1 MALIQPEIM
10 PAAITCVAGY
20 LPEDK
25 LTNQDLEKMVD
36 TSDEWIRTRTGIE
49 ERRILKDPNK
59 ATSDMG
65 AEAVKSLCEKSGLD
79 PMDID
84 LIICATV
91 TPDMLF
97 PSTANLIGH
106 KAGAKKA
113 WGFDLSAACSG
124 FLFALTTGAQFVE
137 NGTAKNVVVV
147 GADKMSSII
156 DYTDRTTCVLF
167 GDGAGAVLL
176 QKDEGD
182 CGIMDSLLHSDG
194 AGGDFLCM
202 PAGGSLRP
210 ASHDTIDAK
219 QHFIFQDGQPVF
231 KAAVTNMADVSYEV
245 MQRNNLTADD
255 VKWLVPHQANLR
267 IIDATQRRTGLPA
280 EKVMINIQKYG
291 NTTAGTIP
299 AVPPRL
305 GIPTQARGQ
314 PHPCRLR
321 WRIHLGLCLPQMGL
335 RWPSNQVNAIRLS
348 TFQPQNLRCHETDG
362 NPRPH
367 QIRRPCGR
375 DGGGD

>member
-124 FLFALTTGAQFVE
+124 YLFALTTGAQFVE
-137 NGTAKNVVVV
+137 NGTA
-147 GADKMSSII
+147 
-156 DYTDRTTCVLF
+156 
-167 GDGAGAVLL
+167 
-176 QKDEGD
+176 
-182 CGIMDSLLHSDG
+182 
-194 AGGDFLCM
+194 
-202 PAGGSLRP
+202 
-210 ASHDTIDAK
+210 
-219 QHFIFQDGQPVF
+219 
-231 KAAVTNMADVSYEV
+231 
-245 MQRNNLTADD
+245 
-255 VKWLVPHQANLR
+255 
-267 IIDATQRRTGLPA
+267 
-280 EKVMINIQKYG
+280 
-291 NTTAGTIP
+291 
-299 AVPPRL
+299 
-305 GIPTQARGQ
+305 
-314 PHPCRLR
+314 
-321 WRIHLGLCLPQMGL
+321 
-335 RWPSNQVNAIRLS
+335 
-348 TFQPQNLRCHETDG
+348 
-362 NPRPH
+362 
-367 QIRRPCGR
+367 
-375 DGGGD
+375 